1 MSAYIRLHI
10 CNLIYHR
17 RQQRP
22 GNALALDSSAQELVQ
37 EALESATQSV
47 VDARLALKAR
57 CMCAGCWSVL
67 QCVAVCC
74 SVLQCVVDARL
85 SLKVV
90 VCAQGVAECCSVSQ
104 CVAVCCTVLQCVA
117 VCCCVLQCCN
127 MMRLAQDTLQSSTQ
141 SVLHARLLLRVRS
154 TMYCSVLQGVAR
166 CCRVLQGVAGCCRV
180 LRGVAGCCSVLQ

>member
-74 SVLQCVVDARL
+74 SVLQF
-85 SLKVV
+85 
-90 VCAQGVAECCSVSQ
+90 
-104 CVAVCCTVLQCVA
+104 VAVCCGRAVVAQGCCMCAGCCRVLQCVA
-117 VCCCVLQCCN
+117 VCC
-127 MMRLAQDTLQSSTQ
+127 
-141 SVLHARLLLRVRS
+141 SVLHCIAV
-154 TMYCSVLQGVAR
+154 
-166 CCRVLQGVAGCCRV
+166 
-180 LRGVAGCCSVLQ
+180 CCSVLLRVAVLQYDEASAGYSPKLHPVCFACAVVAQGAFHNVL